1 MDEPPPPM
9 PPPEPEEP
17 WTSVHPTDLPPLAP
31 PGWAK
36 DEAERDS
43 RGVLV
48 ASGRGEDAGNH
59 PRKALAAAK
68 KQAAGRLTKWL
79 DEHEMPPQQ
88 AIRIAQTHIGTDGR
102 AYVQLEL
109 ELPGER

>member
-1 MDEPPPPM
+1 V
-9 PPPEPEEP
+9 
-17 WTSVHPTDLPPLAP
+17 SVHPTDLPPLPP

-43 RGVLV
+43 RGVLL

-68 KQAAGRLTKWL
+68 EQATGRLTKWL
-79 DEHEMPPQQ
+79 EEHEMSMPPKQ
-88 AIRIAQTHIGTDGR
+88 AVRIARTHIGPDGF